1 MWFLE
6 YLAVNANHRFTVSD
20 LKVENVN
27 QLKARAFSMANLVW
41 ELSSSKV
48 FGNKQE
54 SKCETAPMEEAKT
67 MSNSVMFHALIC

>member
-27 QLKARAFSMANLVW
+27 QTRSTCIFDGAPGLGAEFEQSVW
-41 ELSSSKV
+41 EQTR
-48 FGNKQE
+48 KQ
-54 SKCETAPMEEAKT
+54 M
-67 MSNSVMFHALIC
+67 